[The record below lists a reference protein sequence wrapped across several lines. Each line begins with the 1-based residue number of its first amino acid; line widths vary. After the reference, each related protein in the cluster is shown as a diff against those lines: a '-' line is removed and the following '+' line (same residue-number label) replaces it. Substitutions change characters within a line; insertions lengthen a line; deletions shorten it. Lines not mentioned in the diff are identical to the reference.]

1 MSMSVFFFGGCVM
14 TQFLNNRPY
23 PTYSLENM
31 PDTGFTCRDK
41 ILGGYYAD
49 SETQCQMFHVCVK
62 VAGVGVQDF
71 RFLCPNGTAFDQDA
85 QICADWGDVDCE
97 ATTLYYSSDNFDLY
111 RISSDVESKRAPF
124 AYEEEAPF
132 HLQRA
137 ETGDHRLSKQPKVDQ
152 KRGDANSAK
161 AKLFNQYNP
170 NIARNQYQNQY
181 STDNSQDIFRGS
193 HSSNFFNNRNNG
205 KEVEE
210 DYRETPKVE
219 SDPKPFQRSNVR
231 VRTRPAQNQPEEQS
245 AHVIEN
251 ENQLVKKKTIQRK
264 ILRKPEEISTSSPST
279 GYSSQVYTSSTPLP
293 YFDKYQTLSRK
304 TNADNYTPATTK
316 KFSTLV
322 PKDVY
327 SPTTFKPTTYNK
339 VSQIYSS
346 QSTPKPFT
354 APSTYKPSDLTG
366 AVPKKTPASST
377 TLKPQYT
384 NGFAASSYL
393 PTTAKPT
400 TVKNYKTT
408 EYAYSTNK
416 QQSTDNQYYVSNKQF
431 NNNPN
436 QFNTNQS
443 PSGFKSSVSTNQYN
457 SSPNQYYNNQFST
470 SALPQGFTSR
480 PNQAQ
485 TTANQYKYS
494 PAAKESQYDD
504 GQYRPEQYEDAKDNY
519 YQNRKEV
526 TDNRQY
532 YDNSNNYNKVPSRA
546 TNQFSQD
553 DFYQTTPVYN
563 TRNNYESSSEE
574 YIRQN
579 DQGEFLKTAHSQN
592 IAASGNELKRKSKT
606 TTKSVETSTPVS
618 IHTTQKTTYAY
629 TAKTSV
635 SPKATTR
642 KEAIAQPAVAP
653 VQKQSEPN
661 SNTPKPQKDN
671 ASYDYA
677 YYDNSEHP
685 ADQSDYEN
693 IEEFRKTNKKQ

>member
-1 MSMSVFFFGGCVM
+1 M
-14 TQFLNNRPY
+14 
-23 PTYSLENM
+23 
-31 PDTGFTCRDK
+31 
-41 ILGGYYAD
+41 
-49 SETQCQMFHVCVK
+49 
-62 VAGVGVQDF
+62 
-71 RFLCPNGTAFDQDA
+71 CPNGTAFDQDA

-152 KRGDANSAK
+152 KRVDANSAK

-170 NIARNQYQNQY
+170 SPARNQYQNQY
-181 STDNSQDIFRGS
+181 STAAVSTQPQTTQKPRYIQDNSQTDIFRGS

-210 DYRETPKVE
+210 DYRETTKGE
-219 SDPKPFQRSNVR
+219 SDLKTFQRANPRSR
-231 VRTRPAQNQPEEQS
+231 VRSSTQTPPTEQV
-245 AHVIEN
+245 APVIDN
-251 ENQLVKKKTIQRK
+251 DNQLIKKKTIQRK

-279 GYSSQVYTSSTPLP
+279 AHLSQTYGSSTSVP

-304 TNADNYTPATTK
+304 TNADNHTPATTK

-354 APSTYKPSDLTG
+354 APSTYKPNDLTG
-366 AVPKKTPASST
+366 ASPKKIISTST
-377 TLKPQYT
+377 TLKPQQHT
-384 NGFAASSYL
+384 NNFAASSYL

-400 TVKNYKTT
+400 TAQNYKTT
-408 EYAYSTNK
+408 EYTYSTNK
-416 QQSTDNQYYVSNKQF
+416 QQSTDNQHYVNNKQF
-431 NNNPN
+431 SNNPN
-436 QFNTNQS
+436 QFINQN
-443 PSGFKSSVSTNQYN
+443 PSGFKNTLSTNQYN

-470 SALPQGFTSR
+470 TALPQGFTSR

-494 PAAKESQYDD
+494 PIGKEAQYDD
-504 GQYRPEQYEDAKDNY
+504 GQYRPEQYENSKDNY
-519 YQNRKEV
+519 YSNRKEV
-526 TDNRQY
+526 TENRQY
-532 YDNSNNYNKVPSRA
+532 YDNNNNYNKVPNRL
-546 TNQFSQD
+546 TNQFSSD
-553 DFYQTTPVYN
+553 DYYQTTPLYN
-563 TRNNYESSSEE
+563 PRNNYESSSEE

-606 TTKSVETSTPVS
+606 TTKIIETSTPVS
-618 IHTTQKTTYAY
+618 SHAVQRTTFAY

-635 SPKATTR
+635 TPKQITGKERIVPTTTT
-642 KEAIAQPAVAP
+642 
-653 VQKQSEPN
+653 VQKTPD
-661 SNTPKPQKDN
+661 SNNNAPKPAKEN

-693 IEEFRKTNKKQ
+693 IEEFRKTNNKQ